1 MVEKTNDTYNFF
13 PFKPKDPTKSAGK
26 LEAMEN
32 MVKYKRDECLGHPL
46 VRMFINKKLGSPRVA
61 KLFILNTTFYTA
73 FLMSLTIYVGLQTGG
88 SYSLYSP
95 GLSGL
100 SVIVLIFC
108 TINVI
113 KEIIQAAIDW
123 TKYINNKNNLIEWVI
138 YICTMIY
145 VVQTGEQKSTLQ
157 VATGAI
163 AVFFSWINLLWFLKM
178 SSSFGIY
185 IIMAMKVFTSV
196 CKVLPMVTLF
206 IIAFAM
212 AFLMLSQDEGFTTIP
227 ISFLTTFVMMTGEM
241 DFRDTFLGNGTS
253 AFTILQKLFL
263 MLFLLLITIAIMNLF
278 TGLAVGDTA
287 EIMKRANQERRL
299 YKANLV
305 LTLEQTAYRFPS
317 LFPSFD
323 KETWTD
329 TGSKIEGWS
338 LLLSILKETYA
349 MSETC
354 DETDE
359 VDLEKVDQQLKKVN
373 AMIENQNKDRERQF
387 TTQEQQI
394 ITEVNKARVK
404 CFSEFSRVAERV
416 EQQIEN
422 LLNIWETKEESIQEQ
437 LQQWEMKEDFKF
449 QYLSDRVSEARE
461 KKMQKQLKKIQNML
475 ELVESNVV
483 SVVSEMKYSKK

>member
-1 MVEKTNDTYNFF
+1 MSKLIEDIPSVAMNIFDQCVYEETSLENRSYAEMVEKTNDTYNFF

-113 KEIIQAAIDW
+113 KEIIQ
-123 TKYINNKNNLIEWVI
+123 
-138 YICTMIY
+138 
-145 VVQTGEQKSTLQ
+145 
-157 VATGAI
+157 
-163 AVFFSWINLLWFLKM
+163 
-178 SSSFGIY
+178 
-185 IIMAMKVFTSV
+185 
-196 CKVLPMVTLF
+196 VLPMVTLF